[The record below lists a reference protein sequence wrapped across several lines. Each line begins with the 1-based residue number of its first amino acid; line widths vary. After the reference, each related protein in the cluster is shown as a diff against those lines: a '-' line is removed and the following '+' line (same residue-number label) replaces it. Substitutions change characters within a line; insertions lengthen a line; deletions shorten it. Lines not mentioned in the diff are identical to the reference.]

1 MRFKIDTATG
11 YNTTI
16 TMVFTAAAGKTTDA
30 NSAANG
36 PGNSAINK
44 AEPKKTVP
52 EIMVPITV
60 KTAIEMIDL
69 LYLLTARN
77 KAKNT
82 NDVHKLIN
90 NIWKLAGRKR
100 SR

>member
-1 MRFKIDTATG
+1 MDQVIPT
-11 YNTTI
+11 
-16 TMVFTAAAGKTTDA
+16 
-30 NSAANG
+30 
-36 PGNSAINK
+36 INK

-60 KTAIEMIDL
+60 RTAIEMIDL

-82 NDVHKLIN
+82 NDVTSLSMIFG
-90 NIWKLAGRKR
+90 I
-100 SR
+100 